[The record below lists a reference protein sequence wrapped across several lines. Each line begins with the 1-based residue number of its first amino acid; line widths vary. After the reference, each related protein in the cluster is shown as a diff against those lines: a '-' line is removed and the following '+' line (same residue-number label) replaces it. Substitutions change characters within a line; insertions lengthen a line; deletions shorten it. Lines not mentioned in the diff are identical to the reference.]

1 MTLPR
6 WFHWRYVI
14 FQNSRFLDK
23 LLLPILTLPIL
34 RSNLTTWLLPRR
46 LTRMSGFRL
55 RLVDHESLTI
65 ACTNFEPF
73 MQYWFKPQMGNVVL
87 DIGANFGIYTLK
99 SSLAVGPTGKVLAV
113 EAHPLTFRVLSEN
126 IRLNA
131 SANAESVHCAVW
143 KAEQWL
149 TLFLANSSAQHS
161 LKLFSGS
168 RAIRVRARTLDSIVE
183 ERKIGHVDWI
193 KIDVEGAE
201 LEVLQGAQK
210 MLSRDRPKI
219 ILEVRPNQQ
228 KAVKLFA
235 SSNNYG
241 IIEILSERDWAYWFL
256 PRLATIGE
264 HTLRKT

>member
-1 MTLPR
+1 MLPR
-6 WFHWRYVI
+6 SFNWRYVI

-34 RSNLTTWLLPRR
+34 RSSLATWLLPRR

-55 RLVDHESLTI
+55 RLVDYESLTI

-73 MQYWFKPQMGNVVL
+73 MHYWFKAQMGEVVL

-99 SSLAVGPTGKVLAV
+99 SSLAVGPTGRVLAV
-113 EAHPLTFRVLSEN
+113 EAHPQTFGVLSEN

-131 SANAESVHCAVW
+131 FANAESVHCAVW
-143 KAEQWL
+143 KAESWL
-149 TLFLANSSAQHS
+149 RLFLANSSAQHS

-168 RAIRVRARTLDSIVE
+168 RAIRVRARTLDSILE
-183 ERKIGHVDWI
+183 ERKNKIAHVDWI

-210 MLSRDRPKI
+210 MLLRDRPKI

-228 KAVKLFA
+228 KALKLFA
-235 SSNNYG
+235 SRHNYG
-241 IIEILSERDWAYWFL
+241 IIEILSEHDWAYWFL
-256 PRLATIGE
+256 VPLATIGY
-264 HTLRKT
+264 HMT